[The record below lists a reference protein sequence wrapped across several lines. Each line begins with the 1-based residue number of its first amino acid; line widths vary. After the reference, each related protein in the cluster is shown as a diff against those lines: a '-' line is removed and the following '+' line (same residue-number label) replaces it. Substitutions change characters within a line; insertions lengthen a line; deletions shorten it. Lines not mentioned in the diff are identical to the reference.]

1 MNPSNLELPAFVMNS
16 PIAFENNKL
25 LKENSVSFQRLL
37 NQFFDLY
44 NYLASEACV
53 YLIPNNDESKLLS
66 LATSNIG
73 SIMFNDKEKESVL
86 LNPNNNTLGKWF
98 FENLGYKNIKNC
110 PYDFEGELN
119 LKYIKD
125 NIYIGGYYDK
135 GSFETLN
142 WIEENFGVKIIKLEL
157 IDKDLPFLNSSTYLI
172 TKKYLLMGTRLYKR
186 EEIKEVEKEIEVID
200 VSTNNCYQGVCN
212 NLRLANSLITS
223 STIFDL
229 KIGTKEYALEKRK
242 NRFLEDISADFG
254 MELIQFNLSEF
265 DKINFWLSD
274 LVLTLNNFSYN
285 IDPF

>member
-1 MNPSNLELPAFVMNS
+1 MEKRFRPGPR
-16 PIAFENNKL
+16 K
-25 LKENSVSFQRLL
+25 KER
-37 NQFFDLY
+37 
-44 NYLASEACV
+44 
-53 YLIPNNDESKLLS
+53 
-66 LATSNIG
+66 
-73 SIMFNDKEKESVL
+73 KEKISKEPKETVEK
-86 LNPNNNTLGKWF
+86 PAKEKAVKTGKPV
-98 FENLGYKNIKNC
+98 E
-110 PYDFEGELN
+110 
-119 LKYIKD
+119 
-125 NIYIGGYYDK
+125 
-135 GSFETLN
+135 
-142 WIEENFGVKIIKLEL
+142 IIT
-157 IDKDLPFLNSSTYLI
+157 DP
-172 TKKYLLMGTRLYKR
+172 